1 MQMLHTPGTWPPMKW
16 QASRNFSDSTLSAA
30 STSGGAECGS
40 DSIEGP
46 FDLSDELCEPS
57 VLQLGVDGY
66 ANSHSSLSWSGTAST
81 SRSASRSPVRPRS
94 PLQPRI
100 KRLTKVDSENFQV
113 CAGPAAVATAV
124 EARTPRTEQEQ
135 IDIDIETVQS
145 DVLASAGD
153 GGSAFADADSD
164 YFCSSS
170 DLAAARRMWAQPPPT
185 WRLLA
190 FEAHAWSL

>member
-1 MQMLHTPGTWPPMKW
+1 MQMLHTPGSWPPMKW
-16 QASRNFSDSTLSAA
+16 KDSSNFSDSTLSAA
-30 STSGGAECGS
+30 STSGGTECGA

-81 SRSASRSPVRPRS
+81 SRSASQSPVRPRS

-113 CAGPAAVATAV
+113 CAGPAAVGAH
-124 EARTPRTEQEQ
+124 TPRTKQEE
-135 IDIDIETVQS
+135 IDIEAVQS

-170 DLAAARRMWAQPPPT
+170 DLAAARRMWAQPHAT
-185 WRLLA
+185 RRKLA